1 MSIVPE
7 IFLGCRGIRTDKRVE
22 ELDMENVFAQVEVS
36 VVISAHS
43 TKNVVFEKMKVWMWR
58 FTHEPGYGREVPLN
72 LLMRYGRISTRTRKN
87 RSCRLVGLVL
97 TVVLVFTYPGNT
109 LIR

>member
-1 MSIVPE
+1 MSKSLSGIRQKVCGNRFWPCWHQSSLAITIPAPEQIVSIVPE

-43 TKNVVFEKMKVWMWR
+43 TKNVVFENEAKVLSK
-58 FTHEPGYGREVPLN
+58 T
-72 LLMRYGRISTRTRKN
+72 
-87 RSCRLVGLVL
+87 LVNFL
-97 TVVLVFTYPGNT
+97 YACD
-109 LIR
+109 